1 MNFYFCRLV
10 KFVLSF
16 SSLIIFSSTL
26 VFSQNALATTPVET
40 HSAEEYKPL
49 ARRLFERIT
58 GVKIAQG
65 DVRVSKMAILLANGK
80 PNSAIQIALKDPAF
94 TNVRARNFALQLS
107 NKANSLNVNLDDMS
121 ALITGIIRD
130 DIDFRE
136 ILTADY
142 HYELSNGHS
151 YKNNFNLLL
160 ENAFAESEGLYLSKD
175 YATTADRRLPDL
187 FLGLVKMPGIYVPIS
202 YNTGKLNKIY
212 SKPGSKDASLIDESV
227 VHTERHPD
235 PAGVLTTRGFASSQ
249 YSGGTNRRPVEYVV
263 RNFLCSSMG
272 EIANNMASDAY
283 VGKDVSRFPGG
294 NHQTYLNS
302 CKSCHTVMDSFRGAF
317 AKSDFKQLAGQFGE
331 GSALFHGDF
340 GVKYY
345 TLAQDWRNT
354 YLFLKP
360 QTDEQTNAKIG
371 DKTQLLTAAQK
382 MSEFDFTLYTPSLPV
397 GAPATFAD
405 RVAWEKFLLQH
416 KLFLPQAMRKIKA
429 DFVNALPSNS
439 ACTKNTTISTLINK
453 LTDPAIQNSTT
464 FTEKLADYSATPAA
478 GADAKTICLNG
489 LYNQMISYV
498 NSQTDASWS
507 AWKKESLKQVYL
519 NNKIVFDL
527 SLKKAKV
534 AYDAQFEIDYFT
546 PITIIIAASNAR
558 WSTAKKAYDAA
569 AAGAANKA
577 ELLQAMN
584 QEKEYFL
591 QFADFVDATKINP
604 MNGSNFALE
613 SDKKPVANPQLTIKQ
628 NYLNIRPAIS
638 NFVFTSEFLIPE
650 AIQELKSVDLS
661 LASFD
666 FISDFKNNKLTSKV
680 ALHLIA
686 KFQANGASA
695 ELLVALKDFILNK
708 NNELLESDRF
718 FVRTERRNYLES
730 IEQWMANI
738 TPGVSQKTGVVDKMN
753 NGSYPEGFEVVDD
766 SFVNLSSEKYGW
778 RGSFKSGGRGLGQFG
793 QMISQSSAFSSCMS
807 QKIFKE
813 VCYKNISDPNEIKKW
828 QGRFE
833 SLGYKV
839 RALIGEIVQSP
850 SCGLVEGGG
859 Q

>member
-1 MNFYFCRLV
+1 MMSLYFRGLI
-10 KFVLSF
+10 KSLLSLSAVVICF
-16 SSLIIFSSTL
+16 ANLFPANVFATSL
-26 VFSQNALATTPVET
+26 VET
-40 HSAEEYKPL
+40 YTAEEYKPL

-58 GVKIAQG
+58 GVKIASG
-65 DVRVSKMAILLANGK
+65 DERVSKMAGLLAKGK
-80 PNSAIQIALKDPAF
+80 PNSAINIALNDPSF

-136 ILTADY
+136 ILTAHY

-151 YKNNFNLLL
+151 YKNNFNMLL
-160 ENAFAESEGLYLSKD
+160 ENNFAEAEGLYLARD
-175 YATTADRRLPDL
+175 YVYTYDRRLPDL
-187 FLGLVKMPGIYVPIS
+187 HLGLEKTSGMFVPIS

-212 SKPGSKDASLIDESV
+212 SKPGRKDGLVDESMV
-227 VHTERHPD
+227 QTERHPD
-235 PAGVLTTRGFASSQ
+235 PAGILTTRGFGASQ
-249 YSGGTNRRPVEYVV
+249 YSGGTNRRPVEFVV

-317 AKSDFKQLAGQFGE
+317 AKSDFKQLSGQFGE
-331 GSALFHGDF
+331 NAALFHGDF
-340 GVKYY
+340 GIKYY
-345 TLAQDWRNT
+345 TQALDWRNT
-354 YLFLKP
+354 YLQLKP
-360 QTDEQTNAKIG
+360 QMDEQVAAKIG
-371 DKTQLLTAAQK
+371 DQTQLLTAAQK
-382 MSEFDFTLYTPSLPV
+382 MSELDYSLYTPSSPA
-397 GAPATFAD
+397 GAPSNFAE
-405 RVAWEKFLLQH
+405 RVVWEKYLLQH
-416 KLFLPQAMRKIKA
+416 KLFLPQAMKKIKS
-429 DFVNALPSNS
+429 DYINPLPSSS
-439 ACTKNTTISTLINK
+439 ACTKNSTISALINK
-453 LTDPAIQNSTT
+453 LTDPNAQNSAT
-464 FTEKLADYSATPAA
+464 FTEKLSDFSSTPAA
-478 GADAKTICLNG
+478 TADAKTVCLNG
-489 LYNQMISYV
+489 LYNQMMNYV
-498 NSQTDASWS
+498 NSQADPSWS

-527 SLKKAKV
+527 TLKKAKT

-546 PITIIIAASNAR
+546 PITMIVSQSNSR

-569 AAGAANKA
+569 AANAPNKA
-577 ELLQAMN
+577 ELLQTMN
-584 QEKEYFL
+584 QEKEYLL
-591 QFADFVDATKINP
+591 QIVDFVDQSKINP
-604 MNGSNFALE
+604 LTSGNLAVE
-613 SDKKPVANPQLTIKQ
+613 SVKKPVSSPQLIIKQ

-650 AIQELKSVDLS
+650 AIVELKAMDATLI
-661 LASFD
+661 AFD
-666 FISDFKNNKLTSKV
+666 FINDYKTNNLTSKV

-686 KFQANGASA
+686 KFQANGASS
-695 ELLVALKDFILNK
+695 ELIIALKDFILNK
-708 NNELLESDRF
+708 TNELLESDRF
-718 FVRTERRNYLES
+718 YVRNERRNYLES
-730 IEQWMANI
+730 LDQWIVNI

-753 NGSYPEGFEVVDD
+753 NGTYPQGFEVVDD

-793 QMISQSSAFSSCMS
+793 QMISQSSAFSSCMAK
-807 QKIFKE
+807 KIFKE
-813 VCYKNISDPNEIKKW
+813 VCYQNISDPNEIKKW

-839 RALIGEIVQSP
+839 KALIGEIVQSP
-850 SCGLVEGGG
+850 SCGLVQGGG